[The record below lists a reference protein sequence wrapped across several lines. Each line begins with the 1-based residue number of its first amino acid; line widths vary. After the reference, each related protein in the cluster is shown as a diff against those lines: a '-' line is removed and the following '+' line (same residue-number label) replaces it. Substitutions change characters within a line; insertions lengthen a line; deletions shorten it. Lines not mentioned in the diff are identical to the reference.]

1 MFSPGKKKKRMRNVG
16 EKKKD
21 ETYMQSRQVDVSSR
35 RKPTLTFFNIG
46 ITW

>member
-1 MFSPGKKKKRMRNVG
+1 MFSPGKKKKNEKCRG
-16 EKKKD
+16 KKKD